1 MSSERWHG
9 HRHASA
15 TWGRLAFLAGCLA
28 ACPAAAGELSIDYL
42 CRQSDGSERRVA
54 AGEALQ
60 VRRAGFSCLPLI
72 TASAGDDGSREPTV
86 VTVHIGVTD
95 VHAAAPPVIADT
107 DAPVSL
113 PAPPPSIASLL
124 EQAARRHGVDPSLV
138 AAVMYVESRYRPQ
151 ARSPKG
157 ALGLMQLMPAT
168 ASQYGVRTAQALL
181 DPHVN
186 IEVGTQHL
194 RSLVDR
200 YGDRLD
206 LVLAAYN
213 AGEGAVARHGHRVPP
228 YAETRDYVR
237 RVMTLLETAASGL

>member
-1 MSSERWHG
+1 ML
-9 HRHASA
+9 SA
-15 TWGRLAFLAGCLA
+15 AT
-28 ACPAAAGELSIDYL
+28 PALGVDPPLHYL
-42 CRQSDGSERRVA
+42 CAQPDGSERRVPA
-54 AGEALQ
+54 DEAQ
-60 VRRAGFSCLPLI
+60 RSRRAGLACLPVI
-72 TASAGDDGSREPTV
+72 TGRPAAGDADT
-86 VTVHIGVTD
+86 VTVHIGVTEIT
-95 VHAAAPPVIADT
+95 AAP
-107 DAPVSL
+107 DAAPDASRGPALL
-113 PAPPPSIASLL
+113 PAPPPSIAESLA
-124 EQAARRHGVDPSLV
+124 QAARRHSLDPSLV

-168 ASQYGVRTAQALL
+168 ASQYGVSTEQALL

-186 IEVGTQHL
+186 IDVGAQHL

-200 YGDRLD
+200 FGDRLD

-237 RVMTLLETAASGL
+237 KVMALMEAAASGL